1 MTFDCLSQSSPHLI
15 AQLNKSY
22 RREALPRL
30 YRIVPVN
37 RKSIVVF
44 DNHSTSNPSLL
55 PYPATYTE
63 VLRVVNLES
72 ALLFA
77 SYRLQYA
84 GEDIDAYSSPIIPR
98 VKRVEFSWA
107 VFEERFFKRFS
118 GRMGDGGSQG
128 RTLQHE
134 LKPESQLQE
143 CLLHIDC
150 SNKQAEISS
159 YELKGIP
166 RYLSGALK
174 HAKTLTLVLHV
185 PETGQMSKAVTKEEG
200 AAESKSTNGV
210 VPVPSRNVIDAFA
223 ALIGDLGLQILL
235 DALEGD
241 IEAMNEVDVMREL
254 ADNASTYEVC
264 CPNAG
269 HVEQLARSH
278 FKSRHTRAAN
288 LEWPV
293 QFLELDEGTVD
304 EYDLWKRAP

>member
-1 MTFDCLSQSSPHLI
+1 M
-15 AQLNKSY
+15 
-22 RREALPRL
+22 
-30 YRIVPVN
+30 
-37 RKSIVVF
+37 
-44 DNHSTSNPSLL
+44 
-55 PYPATYTE
+55 
-63 VLRVVNLES
+63 
-72 ALLFA
+72 
-77 SYRLQYA
+77 
-84 GEDIDAYSSPIIPR
+84 GE
-98 VKRVEFSWA
+98 
-107 VFEERFFKRFS
+107 
-118 GRMGDGGSQG
+118 GGSQG

-150 SNKQAEISS
+150 SDKQVEIVS
-159 YELKGIP
+159 YELRGIP

-185 PETGQMSKAVTKEEG
+185 SETGQMVLPPADSLPQPFYTLRLLLWSKAVTEEEG
-200 AAESKSTNGV
+200 AAESTNG
-210 VPVPSRNVIDAFA
+210 VPVPSPNVLDAFA

-241 IEAMNEVDVMREL
+241 IEAMDEVDVMREL

-269 HVEQLARSH
+269 HVEQLARSY
-278 FKSRHTRAAN
+278 FKSSHTRAAN

-293 QFLELDEGTVD
+293 RFLELDEETVD